1 MSQAL
6 VEMAHVDASEDEQS
20 ELDELERLKS
30 SPLRVSGIVFPQ
42 DFETRSEKVLREFKP
57 TVSAKTLEEV
67 LKHTDETL
75 VNLEDLGV
83 FHEIDAEI
91 VQGRSVRFHPTDPIL
106 LTAISFPVTAFTE
119 ALPTPTCRLLH
130 IIVHMHWWMLQ
141 CRPVFSS
148 TCHLWT
154 MCHSN
159 ISQLCSLSLAH
170 VPSSLP
176 REKWPGGDSECSH
189 M

>member
-42 DFETRSEKVLREFKP
+42 DFKTRSEKVLREFKP

-106 LTAISFPVTAFTE
+106 LTAISFPVTALTDSYQHPPAVCFI
-119 ALPTPTCRLLH
+119 LLCTCTGGCFSAGPCSA
-130 IIVHMHWWMLQ
+130 VHATS
-141 CRPVFSS
+141 RPCATATS
-148 TCHLWT
+148 
-154 MCHSN
+154 HS
-159 ISQLCSLSLAH
+159 CA
-170 VPSSLP
+170 V
-176 REKWPGGDSECSH
+176 
-189 M
+189 